1 MKIMSRYPH
10 SSLFFSSFILHV
22 YNEIYA
28 INIVRIISS
37 PIIIIYSVNSRK
49 LKRVWQSAFWVRSRF
64 WMIYH
69 ETTRGGEC

>member
-1 MKIMSRYPH
+1 MKIMSRYSH

-28 INIVRIISS
+28 VNIVQIISS

-49 LKRVWQSAFWVRSRF
+49 LKKDEFDRVPFGLGPGSK
-64 WMIYH
+64 
-69 ETTRGGEC
+69 